1 MIKAVN
7 NFVELNRQL
16 QVIKYFLS
24 STSNSVF
31 LFFSGGQFIS
41 FLKLT
46 KELKIILCNPKSN
59 QLEET
64 IIIFDYFK
72 KQFNIRI
79 TQTRYK
85 FSINR
90 DFYTFWKSQST
101 GIWQTELMLYFERNF
116 NVNILLR
123 SWRKIGHLRLSK
135 YKDLYH
141 VNRYVRIADE

>member
-72 KQFNIRI
+72 KQFNIRLH
-79 TQTRYK
+79 RLD
-85 FSINR
+85 INLVLTEIFIR
-90 DFYTFWKSQST
+90 FENRKVLEFDKQNWFCILRGILTST
-101 GIWQTELMLYFERNF
+101 YCYDLDVKLVICVFQ
-116 NVNILLR
+116 NI
-123 SWRKIGHLRLSK
+123 KICTM
-135 YKDLYH
+135 
-141 VNRYVRIADE
+141 